1 LWGTSPLNVARNT
14 LNAAVA
20 SSVKGGSGVGS
31 TKDAAGTTG
40 GVALASSEDMTV
52 GGRKSHMGF
61 LRGRPLIAR
70 EFQITANL

>member
-20 SSVKGGSGVGS
+20 SLVKGGSSIGS
-31 TKDAAGTTG
+31 TKGAAGTTG
-40 GVALASSEDMTV
+40 GVALAGSEDMTA
-52 GGRKSHMGF
+52 GGRKSQMGF
-61 LRGRPLIAR
+61 LRGLPLIAR